1 MRSTTQVR
9 VLGWVQAILGLF
21 LISIM
26 GVITYNLWPGLLH
39 PGVDLVGHSR
49 FNGTEQQGKLVL
61 GLFSTVALFGLI
73 TLTGGVMQI
82 KSGRRS
88 RWIVILTLVMVIPLV
103 FLGIAVSKSLQISNT
118 P

>member
-26 GVITYNLWPGLLH
+26 GILTYKLGPSLIH
-39 PGVDLVGHSR
+39 PGVDLEGHSR

-61 GLFSTVALFGLI
+61 ALFSTVMLFGLI
-73 TLTGGVMQI
+73 SLTGGVIQI

-103 FLGIAVSKSLQISNT
+103 FLGIAVSKSLET
-118 P
+118 AAP